1 MSGAV
6 ALSGSPESIGRYR
19 IEGVLGRGAMGV
31 IYRAHDPEIDRRVA
45 IKLIRA
51 DLLDGKERAEY
62 LERFRREAQAAG
74 RCSHPNIVA
83 VYDFAMHGGNP
94 FLAME
99 FVDGISLGQAY
110 ERGTN
115 FTVTDAIALM
125 QQILGALGAAHA
137 TGVVHRDIKP
147 ANILLASGNFVKVT
161 DFGIS
166 RVGGA
171 GLTQAGALI
180 GTPSYM
186 SPEQCRGEV
195 VDGRSDLFSA
205 GVVFYEMLAGQRPF
219 PGRSFEEV
227 WHRLM
232 HEAPADITTLNAGVS
247 AALKRVVGR
256 ALAKTADARFASAAE
271 MAAALTAAAGE
282 GVVDEAT
289 VIRPMPAP
297 VSGSAFDAAVVST
310 IERTLTQYVG
320 PIAHVLVQ
328 SAIRRVDSIE
338 ALSASLAGSI
348 TRAGE
353 RELFIAEVNRQF
365 GGGVTQ
371 QRPAVAAV
379 RQLEISAAERARVQ
393 TELTRY
399 IGPVANVLVQREMAK
414 AESVA
419 DLWDRLARRIE
430 REDERRAFL
439 GKRGLCGR
447 P

>member
-1 MSGAV
+1 
-6 ALSGSPESIGRYR
+6 LSAGPESIGRYR

-31 IYRAHDPEIDRRVA
+31 IYRAHDPEIDRSVA

-51 DLLDGKERAEY
+51 DLLDGAERAEY

-74 RCSHPNIVA
+74 RCNHPNIVA
-83 VYDFAMHGGNP
+83 VYDFAMHEGNP

-99 FVDGISLGQAY
+99 FVDGISLSQAY

-115 FTVTDAIALM
+115 FTVADAIALM
-125 QQILGALGAAHA
+125 RQILGALGAAHM

-147 ANILLASGNFVKVT
+147 ANILLAGGNFVKVT

-205 GVVFYEMLAGQRPF
+205 GVVLYEMLAGQKPF

-247 AALKRVVGR
+247 AALMRVVER
-256 ALAKTADARFASAAE
+256 ALAKTADARFASATE
-271 MAAALTAAAGE
+271 MAAALGAVAGV
-282 GVVDEAT
+282 GAMDEAT
-289 VIRPMPAP
+289 VIRPMQAP
-297 VSGSAFDAAVVST
+297 VSGPAFEAAMVST

-328 SAIRRVDSIE
+328 SAIRRADNIE

-348 TRAGE
+348 ERAAE
-353 RELFIAEVNRQF
+353 RELFIAEVSRQF
-365 GGGVTQ
+365 GGALP

-379 RQLEISAAERARVQ
+379 RQLEISGAERARVQ

-399 IGPVANVLVQREMAK
+399 IGPVASVLVQRELAR
-414 AESVA
+414 ADSVA

-439 GKRGLCGR
+439 GKRG
-447 P
+447 